1 MKNLNGE
8 QPFLELLVV
17 ETERIVNFPE
27 TNLFMTLSIQEC

>member
-8 QPFLELLVV
+8 QPFLELLVA

-27 TNLFMTLSIQEC
+27 TNLFMTLSVQEC